1 MKPAVIIA
9 IVVAL
14 ILIAA
19 VLYFAISS
27 SSTSTPSVPV
37 PSTPGTP
44 SPSGSSGSVA
54 APQASAGTSGH
65 KTFCEQDFASNGI
78 SCPSGNLTLNK
89 FQYWRSGGGCKFPQ
103 DPNRS
108 FPDCAGKDYAAK
120 MQGMV
125 QGGNLTFAKAINDIL
140 GEDPCPN
147 IYKQVD
153 VDYTC
158 R

>member
-1 MKPAVIIA
+1 MNPAVIIA
-9 IVVAL
+9 LVVVL
-14 ILIAA
+14 ILVVA
-19 VLYFAISS
+19 VLYVALSS
-27 SSTSTPSVPV
+27 SSTSTPSVPA
-37 PSTPGTP
+37 PSAP
-44 SPSGSSGSVA
+44 SPSGSSGTVA
-54 APQASAGTSGH
+54 TPQASSGTTGH
-65 KTFCEQDFASNGI
+65 KTFCEQDFASNNI